1 VPKKEALL
9 TGAEVTIGRTFS
21 LTSKAKVYFLLH
33 FSSKC
38 AICKLEELTIYPQ
51 MASRIFIRIT
61 RHTGINA
68 AASDTT
74 SKIKAMRAV

>member
-1 VPKKEALL
+1 
-9 TGAEVTIGRTFS
+9 
-21 LTSKAKVYFLLH
+21 
-33 FSSKC
+33 
-38 AICKLEELTIYPQ
+38 

-61 RHTGINA
+61 RHTGMNA